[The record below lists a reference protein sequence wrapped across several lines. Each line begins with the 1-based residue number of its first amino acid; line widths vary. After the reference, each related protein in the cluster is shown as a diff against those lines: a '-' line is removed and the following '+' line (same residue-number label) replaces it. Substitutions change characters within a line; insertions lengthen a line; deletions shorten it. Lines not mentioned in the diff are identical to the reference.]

1 MNKCPNCGGDT
12 REIDRF
18 CLHCGYPLT
27 SNPAPYQQEQQHV
40 GESTLPSP
48 DEWGIPVQNTG
59 GETNWGGSNSPTIAE
74 SASFNGFEPA
84 TMRSDAQ
91 PVAQEASTAQATMNR
106 IEEPARLLLRSD
118 SGEITQEYPL
128 DKHEITIG
136 RAPASDILLSKDKLT
151 SRRHATIHFENNQ
164 YILRDERSANG
175 TFVNGQQIE
184 ELAPRVLQDGDH
196 IGVGEHELIFHTHT
210 AIEDMPTVSV
220 NYNNASSEPM
230 TYRTREDTMATA
242 LNDDE
247 YGTRSMDNSGFVDGQ
262 ASPDVQD
269 GQSEQVEPV
278 AQEPQ
283 PQTLEA
289 EEPQPETP
297 VASATSASQ
306 EQQVPVANASV
317 ASAAFS
323 SPSEVAQT
331 SQTPQTP
338 EVAPSIPVDSSFES
352 ESSAT
357 PSVSAVA
364 AQTPTSTTRASGS
377 SGAMQS
383 QNYTPSATT
392 GSGTDTPVT
401 FNRLTG
407 ISQTGLPDMTA
418 LTAALS
424 ALDGQVMS
432 LQEQLNT
439 TQEAMHN
446 HDAEVAQTANQLRT
460 GVRRVS
466 ERMDATIA
474 DVARSREALAWS
486 ELSQLMEEV
495 MNNPR
500 DIEYVTRLARKAR
513 ELNKLFQ
520 IHQNVLNTM
529 YECNSLL
536 RGLIG
541 EDR

>member
-1 MNKCPNCGGDT
+1 MNTCPNCGGDT

-27 SNPAPYQQEQQHV
+27 PNPAPYQQEQQNV
-40 GESTLPSP
+40 GESTQASP
-48 DEWGIPVQNTG
+48 DEWIMPVQHMG
-59 GETNWGGSNSPTIAE
+59 GDASWNEAGSLTVADSGTF
-74 SASFNGFEPA
+74 SDSEPA
-84 TMRSDAQ
+84 TMRPEAQ
-91 PVAQEASTAQATMNR
+91 VAQATMNR
-106 IEEPARLLLRSD
+106 IEQPARLLLRSD
-118 SGEITQEYPL
+118 SGEIIQEYPL

-151 SRRHATIHFENNQ
+151 SRRHATIHYENGQ

-196 IGVGEHELIFHTHT
+196 VGVGEHELIFHTYT
-210 AIEDMPTVSV
+210 AIEDMPTISV
-220 NYNNASSEPM
+220 NYNNGQAEPM
-230 TYRTREDTMATA
+230 TYRTREDTMATSP
-242 LNDDE
+242 NDE
-247 YGTRSMDNSGFVDGQ
+247 YGTRSMDNSAFGDGQ
-262 ASPDVQD
+262 TISDAQD
-269 GQSEQVEPV
+269 AQATPNDQETSEPNVETQE
-278 AQEPQ
+278 AQEAVD
-283 PQTLEA
+283 TFS
-289 EEPQPETP
+289 TTMYD
-297 VASATSASQ
+297 ASESPS
-306 EQQVPVANASV
+306 PSV
-317 ASAAFS
+317 Q
-323 SPSEVAQT
+323 PSEVPHA
-331 SQTPQTP
+331 P
-338 EVAPSIPVDSSFES
+338 EVAPSIPVATSFES
-352 ESSAT
+352 MSPSTPVPEQMPVSTSHPAESSGT
-357 PSVSAVA
+357 
-364 AQTPTSTTRASGS
+364 
-377 SGAMQS
+377 MQS
-383 QNYTPSATT
+383 QQYTPSGAASTAT
-392 GSGTDTPVT
+392 DAPVT
-401 FNRLTG
+401 FSRLTG
-407 ISQTGLPDMTA
+407 ISQPALPDMTA

-432 LQEQLNT
+432 LQEQLHS
-439 TQEAMHN
+439 TQEAMRN

-466 ERMDATIA
+466 DRMDATIA

-541 EDR
+541 EDH